1 MAYCFFEKAKPIFLK
16 DKSTALN
23 TFAVFRTEIEKA
35 PQAKLHITAAVFYRL
50 TVNGKF
56 VAFGPARTAKG
67 YARVDII
74 DLFPH
79 LQNGKNEILIEVA
92 GYYCAS
98 LSTVKQPSFLCA
110 EIRAD
115 EKILA
120 ATGFDFEGF
129 SPSCKVRKV
138 KRYSYQRHFGEVWD
152 FRQGGA
158 ISESDRCSIE
168 ILNLPIKLLTRT
180 APYPYYEDTY
190 AQNIATFGKLTFDE
204 TRPYRASAYSV
215 NPIPQGW
222 GYFDDDEISTFPFVW
237 VQRQKQEIQKQNLDF
252 PFTLHANEYA
262 ILDMKRIESG
272 FILLGAKALAE
283 SDIVI
288 AFSEDCSAEVFN
300 FTNMNAQTVFEVMLN
315 EGQSTDMMTFE
326 PYTLRYAMVAVKKG
340 TISLEKFGVKSFQYD
355 VSNVSIPQYANP
367 VLTSVYRGAVRT
379 FAHNSLDIFMD
390 CPSRERAGW
399 LCDSYFTGQTE
410 FALFGKTPTED
421 AFLENYRL
429 YQNEGAYPE
438 GVLPMCYP
446 SDPEPYTDG
455 TNKFIPQ
462 WNMWY
467 IIEVA
472 DYLTVRS
479 PKTDREPFRESIEK
493 LMAFF
498 KRYENEDGLL
508 EKLPSWNFVEWSDA
522 NKWTHD
528 VNYPTNFLY
537 AKVLESHYRIFG
549 DENSLARS
557 REVQKKNIEQS
568 FNGTYFLD
576 HAIRNENGELILQ
589 KESSEAGQYYAILF
603 GGFDIHDPKYAELY
617 RLITKVFAAERKAP
631 MPEIFEINAFIGVY
645 LRLEALLSLGEYELV
660 LRDIDEFFGKMEA
673 ETGTLWEYRQRNGS
687 RDHGFASFAL
697 VAMEKA
703 MKGLQNK

>member
-1 MAYCFFEKAKPIFLK
+1 MENCFFEKAKPIFLK
-16 DKSTALN
+16 DKSTSTN
-23 TFAVFRTEIEKA
+23 TFAVFRTEIAYTKNA
-35 PQAKLHITAAVFYRL
+35 TLYITASSFYRL
-50 TVNGKF
+50 SINGAF
-56 VAFGPARTAKG
+56 VAFGPARTAKNF
-67 YARVDII
+67 ARIDRMDIA
-74 DLFPH
+74 PY
-79 LQNGKNEILIEVA
+79 LQNGKNEILIEVE

-98 LSTVKQPSFLCA
+98 LSTVRQPSFLLC
-110 EIRAD
+110 EIRA
-115 EKILA
+115 ENEILA
-120 ATGFDFEGF
+120 ATGFDFDGF
-129 SPSCKVRKV
+129 SPAYKVRHV

-152 FRQGGA
+152 FRKGDA
-158 ISESDRCSIE
+158 ISESDRCPIE
-168 ILNLPIKLLTRT
+168 ILKLPIKLLTRT

-190 AQNIATFGKLTFDE
+190 AQNIATFGKLSFDE
-204 TRPYRASAYSV
+204 ARPYRASAYSV
-215 NPIPQGW
+215 NPMPQDW
-222 GYFDDDEISTFPFVW
+222 GYFENDEIETFPFVW
-237 VQRQKQEIQKQNLDF
+237 VQRQCQTPKAYNLAF
-252 PFTLHANEYA
+252 PTVLRENEYA

-283 SDIVI
+283 SDIVV
-288 AFSEDCSAEVFN
+288 AFSEDCSAEVFD

-340 TISLEKFGVKSFQYD
+340 AISLEKLGVKSFQYD
-355 VSNVSIPQYANP
+355 VSSVSIPQYENP

-410 FALFGKTPTED
+410 YALFGKTPTED

-429 YQNEGAYPE
+429 YQNEGAYPD

-446 SDPEPYTDG
+446 SDPEPYQDG

-472 DYLTVRS
+472 DYLTVRN
-479 PKTDREPFRESIEK
+479 PKIDRELFRESIEK
-493 LMAFF
+493 FMAFL

-549 DENSLARS
+549 DESSLARS
-557 REVQKKNIEQS
+557 REVQKKTIEQS
-568 FNGTYFLD
+568 FNGKYFLD

-645 LRLEALLSLGEYELV
+645 LRLEALLSIGEYELV

-697 VAMEKA
+697 VAIEKA
-703 MKGLQNK
+703 MKGLQSK

>member
-1 MAYCFFEKAKPIFLK
+1 MEAYFFEKAKPIFLK
-16 DKSTALN
+16 DKSTSLN
-23 TFAVFRTEIEKA
+23 TFAVFRAEIKYIQNA
-35 PQAKLHITAAVFYRL
+35 TLYITASTFYRL
-50 TVNGKF
+50 KINGTF

-67 YARVDII
+67 YTRVDRMDISA
-74 DLFPH
+74 H

-98 LSTVKQPSFLCA
+98 LSTVRQPSFLLC
-110 EIRAD
+110 EIHG
-115 EKILA
+115 ENEVIA
-120 ATGFDFEGF
+120 ATGFDFDGF
-129 SPSCKVRKV
+129 YPAYKIRNV

-152 FRQGGA
+152 FRKGDT
-158 ISESDRCSIE
+158 ISERDRFPIE
-168 ILNLPIKLLTRT
+168 IMNLPIKLLSRT
-180 APYPYYEDTY
+180 APYPHYEDTF
-190 AQNIATFGKLTFDE
+190 AQNIATFGSLTFDE
-204 TRPYRASAYSV
+204 TRPYRTAAYSV
-215 NPIPQGW
+215 NPLPTDW
-222 GYFDDDEISTFPFVW
+222 GYFENDEIETFPFVW
-237 VQRQKQEIQKQNLDF
+237 AQRQKQEITNRSLDF
-252 PFTLHANEYA
+252 PLTIHENEYA
-262 ILDMKRIESG
+262 ILDFHRIESG
-272 FILLGAKALAE
+272 FILFGAKALAK
-283 SDIVI
+283 SGIVI
-288 AFSEDCSAEVFN
+288 AFSEDCSAEVFD

-315 EGQSTDMMTFE
+315 EQQSTDMMTFE
-326 PYTLRYAMVAVKKG
+326 PYNFRYAMVAVKEG
-340 TISLEKFGVKSFQYD
+340 VISLEKLGVKSFQYD
-355 VSNVSIPQYANP
+355 ISAVTVPQYENP

-399 LCDSYFTGQTE
+399 LCDSYFTAQTE
-410 FALFGKTPTED
+410 YALFGKTPTED

-429 YQNEGAYPE
+429 YQNEGAYPD
-438 GVLPMCYP
+438 GILPMCYP
-446 SDPEPYTDG
+446 SDPEPYIDG

-479 PKTDREPFRESIEK
+479 PHTDRELFRESIEK

-549 DENSLARS
+549 DENSLIRS
-557 REVQKKNIEQS
+557 REVQKKTIEQS
-568 FNGTYFLD
+568 FNGRYFLD

-603 GGFDIHDPKYAELY
+603 GGFDIHDSKYAELY
-617 RLITKVFAAERKAP
+617 RLVKEVFAAKRKAP
-631 MPEIFEINAFIGVY
+631 MPEIFEINAFIGAY
-645 LRLEALLSLGEYELV
+645 LRLEALLSMGEYGLV

-697 VAMEKA
+697 VAIEKA
-703 MKGLQNK
+703 VKGLQGK

>member
-16 DKSTALN
+16 DKSTSLN
-23 TFAVFRTEIEKA
+23 TFAVFRTEIEHT
-35 PQAKLHITAAVFYRL
+35 QNAKLYITAFSFYRL

-67 YARVDII
+67 YFRVDII
-74 DLFPH
+74 DLSPH
-79 LQNGKNEILIEVA
+79 LQNSKNEILVEIA

-98 LSTVKQPSFLCA
+98 LSTVRQPSFLLC
-110 EIRAD
+110 EIRA
-115 EKILA
+115 ENEILA

-129 SPSCKVRKV
+129 CPSYKVRHV

-152 FRQGGA
+152 FRQGDR
-158 ISESDRCSIE
+158 ISEQDRFPIE
-168 ILNLPIKLLTRT
+168 ILNLPIQLLPRT
-180 APYPYYEDTY
+180 APYPYYEDTF

-204 TRPYRASAYSV
+204 TRPYRTAAYSV
-215 NPIPQGW
+215 YPLPTDW
-222 GYFDDDEISTFPFVW
+222 GYFEDSEIETFPFVW

-252 PFTLHANEYA
+252 PLTLHENEYA
-262 ILDMKRIESG
+262 ILDLQRIESG
-272 FILLGAKALAE
+272 FILFGAKALAE

-288 AFSEDCSAEVFN
+288 AFSEDCSAEAFD
-300 FTNMNAQTVFEVMLN
+300 FTNMNAQTVFEVMLR
-315 EGQSTDMMTFE
+315 EHQSTDMMTFE
-326 PYTLRYAMVAVKKG
+326 PYNLRYAMVAVKKG
-340 TISLEKFGVKSFQYD
+340 SISLEKLGVKSFQYD
-355 VSNVSIPQYANP
+355 VSSVPIPQYENP

-399 LCDSYFTGQTE
+399 LCDSYFTAQTE
-410 FALFGKTPTED
+410 YALFGKTPTED

-446 SDPEPYTDG
+446 SDPEPYQDG

-472 DYLTVRS
+472 DYLTVRN
-479 PKTDREPFRESIEK
+479 PKTDRELFRESIET

-549 DENSLARS
+549 DEKSLARS
-557 REVQKKNIEQS
+557 REVQKKTVEQS
-568 FNGTYFLD
+568 FNGRYFLD

-617 RLITKVFAAERKAP
+617 RLVTEVFAAERKAP
-631 MPEIFEINAFIGVY
+631 MPEIFEINAFIGAY
-645 LRLEALLSLGEYELV
+645 LRLEDSLLSENIRSSCAISMNFSVRWKKKREHFGNTASARVAATTV
-660 LRDIDEFFGKMEA
+660 LH
-673 ETGTLWEYRQRNGS
+673 LS
-687 RDHGFASFAL
+687 RSL
-697 VAMEKA
+697 PSK
-703 MKGLQNK
+703 KQ